1 MDLNLEAPIM
11 KKSTL
16 SIVSFAINFLF
27 FIQMGGT
34 LVSSIY
40 TLDLLN
46 TSLDAKALGVLFFF
60 FPAIFYIFKKKI
72 PEWLCWM
79 FLAGL
84 ILSRGMLPTL
94 NTNGRMLV
102 SGIGTALSLGLF
114 PFLLNT
120 REIEGKSG
128 SQGFSASLG
137 LALTLII
144 SIMLRSLNSGIDY
157 SLTMKGSWVGWV
169 MGLILGISLIS
180 LERTRIGIEQSPESD
195 NGKIPP
201 VTSSLFGIFMILSLI
216 YFIFSAP
223 GVLARWTEGN
233 YKAIV
238 ILVDIFSV
246 GWFISRMLFRSIY
259 ERISRRFIIGWN
271 ILFSVSL
278 LAMIFVNQI
287 GFPETVGSLPVTVGA
302 PSIWMLVPLYVMII
316 LFPIIFV
323 DMEYLWN
330 RLSGSSL
337 SPRQLA
343 PGMMLGT
350 FTLVVLVFMNIF
362 SNVWGYVEPVSPF
375 FRNKFYL
382 PFLIITF
389 ILCLIV
395 LLGKESFSEQ
405 KGSQK
410 RSFPTIWNL
419 LFLIFIL
426 FTVGGLA
433 GKPNQPENVSIARS
447 LKVMTYNIQQGNDN
461 TGEQSYLRQLAII
474 QQVTPDILV
483 LQESDS
489 TRISINNIDL
499 VRFFADNLGYYSYYG
514 PKTISGSYGTA
525 ILSRYPLINTQTIFT
540 FSDQDENGTAYA
552 QVEVGNKTFNI
563 YNVHPDGSDDA
574 KEAFAKMLL
583 ERTAGQKNVIIMGDF
598 NLRQNEAAY
607 KMIDSVFINSWIHVY
622 PTGIS
627 TDGVDM
633 SGRNRID
640 HIFISSD
647 LSVRNPVYV
656 LPPDSATD
664 HPVHWAEIYWQ
675 N

>member
-1 MDLNLEAPIM
+1 
-11 KKSTL
+11 
-16 SIVSFAINFLF
+16 
-27 FIQMGGT
+27 
-34 LVSSIY
+34 
-40 TLDLLN
+40 
-46 TSLDAKALGVLFFF
+46 
-60 FPAIFYIFKKKI
+60 
-72 PEWLCWM
+72 
-79 FLAGL
+79 
-84 ILSRGMLPTL
+84 LPTL

-169 MGLILGISLIS
+169 MGLILGISMIS

-216 YFIFSAP
+216 YFIFSDP

-410 RSFPTIWNL
+410 RSFPTIWSL

-552 QVEVGNKTFNI
+552 QVEVGNKTLNI
-563 YNVHPDGSDDA
+563 YNVHPDGSDDT